1 MTSSFADANITVI
14 IDYISCL
21 GAVMYGSHLLGSC
34 FAFLD
39 TLKYGKKKSPKTLKL
54 KPTVSVCVF
63 FRPHFMFIYK
73 LSSSQRNVN
82 EPGEQSQFSTD
93 NMKHLLSGLYYCT
106 ICVTLFS
113 GSLQE

>member
-39 TLKYGKKKSPKTLKL
+39 TLKYGKKITQN
-54 KPTVSVCVF
+54 TQTQTNCVCVCLL
-63 FRPHFMFIYK
+63 P
-73 LSSSQRNVN
+73 
-82 EPGEQSQFSTD
+82 STF
-93 NMKHLLSGLYYCT
+93 HVH
-106 ICVTLFS
+106 I
-113 GSLQE
+113 